1 MDILLTHGSTLVMIA
16 AAVGFFMAWGIGAND
31 VANAMG
37 TSVGSKALT
46 IKQAIIIAMIFE
58 FAGAYLAGGEV
69 TSTIRKGI
77 IDPGQ
82 FVDIP
87 ELLVFGMISALLA
100 AATWLLVASI
110 LGWPVSTTH
119 SIVGAIIGF
128 AAIGVSPDTVAWGKV
143 GGIVGS
149 WIITPLIS
157 GVIAFII
164 FNSAQKLIFD
174 TDKPLEQA
182 KRYVPFYM
190 FLAGFVLSLVTIK
203 KGLKHIGLDNINLG
217 FYNFEIGGAGGYY
230 LAIIVAVVV
239 AIIGKYFI
247 SRLNFDVK
255 ADKTTHYANV
265 EKVFAVL
272 MVVTA
277 CCMAFA
283 HGSNDVANAIGPL
296 AAVVSIVDNGGE
308 IAKKAALVWWILPL
322 GGLGIVA
329 GLALFGHRVIATI
342 GKGIT
347 HLTPSRGF
355 AAELAAA
362 CTVVIASGA
371 GLPISTT
378 QTLVG
383 AVLGVGMA
391 RGIAAINLGVVRNI
405 VISWVITLPIGAG
418 LSIIFFWIMKAIFSA

>member
-1 MDILLTHGSTLVMIA
+1 MDILQTYGFTLIVVA
-16 AAVGFFMAWGIGAND
+16 ALVGFLMAWGIGAND

-46 IKQAIIIAMIFE
+46 IKQAILIAMVFE

-77 IDPGQ
+77 LDSTFFIDS
-82 FVDIP
+82 P
-87 ELLVFGMISALLA
+87 ELLVYGMISALLA
-100 AATWLLVASI
+100 AGIWLGFASY

-119 SIVGAIIGF
+119 SIVGALVGF
-128 AAIGVSPDTVAWGKV
+128 AAVGVSADAVEWSAV

-149 WIITPLIS
+149 WVITPAIS
-157 GVIAFII
+157 GFIAFLI
-164 FNSAQKLIFD
+164 FQSAQKLIFD
-174 TDKPLEQA
+174 TDKPFDNA

-190 FLAGFVLSLVTIK
+190 GLAGFVMSLVTIK
-203 KGLKHIGLDNINLG
+203 KGLKHVGLHIEPAD
-217 FYNFEIGGAGGYY
+217 GYY
-230 LAIIVAVVV
+230 IAIAIAILVGIV
-239 AIIGKYFI
+239 GKYAI
-247 SRLNFDVK
+247 SRVQYDSK
-255 ADKTTHYANV
+255 ADKRTHFANV
-265 EKVFAVL
+265 EKIFAIL
-272 MVVTA
+272 MIVTA

-296 AAVVSIVDNGGE
+296 AAVVSIIHSDGE
-308 IAKKAALVWWILPL
+308 ISNKAGLVWWILPL

-342 GKGIT
+342 GNGIT

-362 CTVVIASGA
+362 CTVVLASGT

-405 VISWVITLPIGAG
+405 VVSWVVTLPAGAG
-418 LSIIFFWIMKAIFSA
+418 LSILFFFVLKGIFAP

>member
-1 MDILLTHGSTLVMIA
+1 MVDVLITNGPWLIAIA
-16 AAVGFFMAWGIGAND
+16 AAFGFLMAWGIGAND

-37 TSVGSKALT
+37 TSVGSNAIT

-77 IDPGQ
+77 IDSAY
-82 FVDIP
+82 FVDSP
-87 ELLVFGMISALLA
+87 ELLVYGMISALLA
-100 AATWLLVASI
+100 AGIWLVVASA

-119 SIVGAIIGF
+119 SIVGAIVGF
-128 AAIGVSPDTVAWGKV
+128 AAVGVSADSVAWSKV
-143 GGIVGS
+143 LGIVGS
-149 WIITPLIS
+149 WIITPAIS
-157 GVIAFII
+157 GFIAFTI
-164 FNSAQKLIFD
+164 FQSVQKLIFN
-174 TDKPLEQA
+174 TDNPLENA

-190 FLAGFVLSLVTIK
+190 ALAGFVMSLVTIK
-203 KGLKHIGLDNINLG
+203 KGLKHVGLHFTNVEAYSLAVFIAILVG
-217 FYNFEIGGAGGYY
+217 IGGMI
-230 LAIIVAVVV
+230 AIR
-239 AIIGKYFI
+239 
-247 SRLNFDVK
+247 RLK
-255 ADKTTHYANV
+255 MSQSADRQTQFGNV
-265 EKVFAVL
+265 EKVFAIL

-296 AAVVSIVDNGGE
+296 AAVVSVVNSGGE
-308 IAKKAALVWWILPL
+308 IASKAELVWWILPL
-322 GGLGIVA
+322 GAFGIVM
-329 GLALFGHRVIATI
+329 GLAIFGKRVMQTI
-342 GKGIT
+342 GKNIT

-362 CTVVIASGA
+362 STVVIASGT

-391 RGIAAINLGVVRNI
+391 RGIAAINIGVVRNI
-405 VISWVITLPIGAG
+405 VVSWVVTLPAGAG
-418 LSIIFFWIMKAIFSA
+418 LSIIFFFMIKGIFS